1 MRTHGGVCIIQPYL
15 ISPPQRTSWIFQSLE
30 QAISSSASLSSVPT
44 DSSASV
50 LDSGCWPKESTL
62 YIIGRC
68 RVEIC
73 AEFKHSDSYSLDSD
87 SFRDAH
93 TSVHLPGISPMV
105 VKDVMR
111 DATSQQLTSESHATI
126 IIGRVPM
133 QLVQFGLIQRDPE
146 TVLVPPTT
154 TRIQGQES
162 GNSDRDQKDTPLWSA
177 ADTTVQGHDGHVV
190 YTS

>member
-1 MRTHGGVCIIQPYL
+1 
-15 ISPPQRTSWIFQSLE
+15 
-30 QAISSSASLSSVPT
+30 
-44 DSSASV
+44 
-50 LDSGCWPKESTL
+50 
-62 YIIGRC
+62 
-68 RVEIC
+68 
-73 AEFKHSDSYSLDSD
+73 
-87 SFRDAH
+87 
-93 TSVHLPGISPMV
+93 
-105 VKDVMR
+105 
-111 DATSQQLTSESHATI
+111 
-126 IIGRVPM
+126 M